1 MQMNGVDYSL
11 IKTIV
16 EDCIRKYAGSI
27 TKKILSEQK
36 NQQSLTDQLK
46 AIRIGESFTF
56 ITSNGDLYEAELK
69 FKKNINKQKNKGN

>member
-1 MQMNGVDYSL
+1 MDYSL

-16 EDCIRKYAGSI
+16 EDCVRKYASSI
-27 TKKILSEQK
+27 TKKVLSEQK
-36 NQQSLTDQLK
+36 NIAISDDQLR

-69 FKKNINKQKNKGN
+69 FKKNINKTAKKGN